1 MSMLADRSLE
11 LHFDDRVTFGV
22 GGIEALG
29 EVVRT
34 AAVPEATDAA
44 RLKPARVF
52 MVTDRGV
59 VGAGV
64 IDRVRALLEAAD
76 TEVGIYAE
84 VEPNPGT
91 ASILRGSEALR
102 AFGLEG
108 TAIVAVGGGS
118 SIDSAKAISL
128 HAVNGGGVIELGYHR
143 EDIASG
149 LPIIAVPTTAGTGA
163 ETNTFGVIT
172 DEVAGRKDYLGHPSV
187 RPRWTILDPALTV
200 GLPPTA
206 TAATGVDA
214 MTHAIEAL
222 LSRNPNPYAEALA
235 VDVIQTVGTWLPQA
249 MTDGSALEARSRM
262 LMASHMAGLAQASGT
277 GSGLVHALGHAIGTR
292 GRLPHGLA
300 LAVVLPEVLAFYIDE
315 PGLRDREIKR
325 IGVAMG
331 AASPTEQDA
340 TGAIAAIGVLRT
352 FLATVGL
359 RPGLSTLGLDAG
371 MLDLIA
377 ADAIADPALANAPR
391 IPTVEQAR
399 QILRSVA

>member
-1 MSMLADRSLE
+1 
-11 LHFDDRVTFGV
+11 
-22 GGIEALG
+22 
-29 EVVRT
+29 
-34 AAVPEATDAA
+34 
-44 RLKPARVF
+44 
-52 MVTDRGV
+52 MVTDHGV